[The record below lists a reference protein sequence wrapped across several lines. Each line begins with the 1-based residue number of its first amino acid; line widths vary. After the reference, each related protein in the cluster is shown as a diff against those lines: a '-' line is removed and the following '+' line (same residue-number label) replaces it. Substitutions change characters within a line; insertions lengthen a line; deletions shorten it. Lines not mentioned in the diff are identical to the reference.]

1 MPSIEDSIPK
11 PRPSPILLLSLSTV
25 AAILVLF
32 VAVAVLHTLQNIL
45 PGGLP
50 FATADSAMWWAST
63 NGGLK
68 P

>member
-1 MPSIEDSIPK
+1 MPSVTNDFK
-11 PRPSPILLLSLSTV
+11 PRPSPLLLLSLSAG
-25 AAILVLF
+25 AAVIVLF
-32 VAVAVLHTLQNIL
+32 VAAAVLHLLQSIL

-50 FATADSAMWWAST
+50 FGSADSAMWWAST